1 MPTHQTALDLGHDVR
16 DITGR
21 VPRPAFHFTPQR
33 NWMNDPN
40 GLVYDRGLWHLYFQ
54 YNPESSEWGNM
65 SWGHATSADLQ
76 HWTEHP
82 VALQYRDGEQIF
94 SGSIVASPAADETLL
109 TAYYTSAY
117 DDDHQAQSMATSRD
131 GGYTWEPDGR
141 NPVLDR
147 GTSAFRDPKII
158 RYTDGR
164 GGSRWIMLAV
174 EADDRQVLFYS
185 SRDLRTWEYLSS
197 FGPLG
202 DTGVVWECPDL
213 VPLAVDGDPTDVRW
227 VLLLSTNP
235 VGDDAN
241 PDGSSMG
248 YVVGQFDGVSFT
260 ADAAELVRLDHG
272 RDFYAGVT
280 FDSAPDGD
288 AVMLGWLSNWRY
300 AGAFPS
306 APWRGA
312 MSLPRR
318 LSLRTVGGAP
328 RLVQQTPSFVR
339 EHLAGAASSTVF
351 GASWPYGFTLS
362 GHSLIELEWEP
373 ESTGMLRLQLRGD
386 ADALVE
392 LEHDPL
398 SNVLRITRG
407 GSAME
412 AVHPDFSSTSTVE
425 LRRDRSVRLLLS
437 LDGPLLEVFAN
448 DGEATASNLVVLGTG
463 PIEAILD
470 TTRHGPISVTSAD
483 VSAAEGAATPALAG
497 ARD

>member
-1 MPTHQTALDLGHDVR
+1 MRAT
-16 DITGR
+16 TGL
-21 VPRPAFHFTPQR
+21 VPRPAFHFTPRR

-40 GLVYDRGLWHLYFQ
+40 GLVYDRGLWHVYFQ
-54 YNPESSEWGNM
+54 YNPESSDWGNM
-65 SWGHATSADLQ
+65 SWGHATSPDLQ

-82 VALQYRDGEQIF
+82 VALPYRDGEQIF
-94 SGSIVASPAADETLL
+94 SGSIVASPAENATLL
-109 TAYYTSAY
+109 TAYYTSAF
-117 DDDHQAQSMATSRD
+117 DDDHQAQSMARSRD
-131 GGYTWEPDGR
+131 GGYTWEPDAA

-147 GTSAFRDPKII
+147 GTSAFRDPKVI
-158 RYTDGR
+158 RYPDGE
-164 GGSRWIMLAV
+164 GGFRWILLAV

-185 SRDLRTWEYLSS
+185 SHDLRAWEYLSS

-241 PDGSSMG
+241 PEGSSMS
-248 YVVGQFDGVSFT
+248 YVVGQFDGVTFT
-260 ADAAELVRLDHG
+260 ADAPELVRLDHG

-288 AVMLGWLSNWRY
+288 AVMLGWASNWRY

-318 LSLRTVGGAP
+318 MSLRRVGGVP
-328 RLVQQTPSFVR
+328 RLVQQPTRFVHD
-339 EHLAGAASSTVF
+339 HLAGAAPVTAF
-351 GASWPYGFTLS
+351 GASRPFRFAVS
-362 GHSLIELEWEP
+362 GHSLVELEWQP
-373 ESTGMLRLQLRGD
+373 SSTGTLRLRLRGD
-386 ADALVE
+386 AHALVE
-392 LEHDPL
+392 LEHEPS
-398 SNVLRITRG
+398 SNVLRIARG
-407 GSAME
+407 GPAMA
-412 AVHPDFSSTSTVE
+412 AVHPDFPSTSTVE
-425 LRRDRSVRLLLS
+425 LPGDGDGPMRLLLS

-463 PIEAILD
+463 PVEATLEAD
-470 TTRHGPISVTSAD
+470 CDGPVSLAVAD
-483 VSAAEGAATPALAG
+483 VNAAEGTTTPALTG
-497 ARD
+497 ALA